1 MMAAGGITMSY
12 KMRAALCGLLLAL
25 PCAAAAEIA
34 EVKIPKGA
42 GGIGFLPLLVMEQQ
56 KLIEKHAAQLGNNN
70 LKATFVNIGGPAVVN
85 DAFLSGAAQ
94 IVAAGPPAFLLT
106 WDRTRESTQITGVA
120 AMSSLPMYLNTTNP
134 KIKALHDI
142 KDKDKMAITAVKVSI
157 PAIIMQMAAR
167 KEFGDKETFRY
178 DRYTV
183 GLPHP
188 DGVAAMLSGIS
199 EINLH
204 FTSPP
209 FVARELKDPR
219 VRTIM
224 STDDVMG
231 GSTTFTMLYTTKKF
245 RDDNPVTYKA
255 IVRALKDAVDYINK
269 DKRGAAQVY
278 YDSIGGKGE
287 TIDEI
292 MTTLSDP
299 KNVITMVPQNT
310 YKYAQFMNE
319 IGSLKNKP
327 ASWKELFFPEVHDLP
342 GN

>member
-1 MMAAGGITMSY
+1 MAHGF
-12 KMRAALCGLLLAL
+12 RAALCGLLLAVPGL
-25 PCAAAAEIA
+25 TAAAEIQ
-34 EVKIPKGA
+34 ELKIPKGA

-56 KLIEKHAAQLGNNN
+56 KTIEKHAAQLGHKE
-70 LKATFVNIGGPAVVN
+70 LKVTFVNIGGPAVVN
-85 DAFLSGAAQ
+85 DALLSGAAQ
-94 IVAAGPPAFLLT
+94 VVAAGPPAFLLT
-106 WDRTRESTQITGVA
+106 WDRTRDSSQIMGVA

-134 KIKALHDI
+134 KIKALRDI
-142 KDKDKMAITAVKVSI
+142 TEKDKMAVTAVKVSI

-167 KEFGDKETFRY
+167 REFGDKETFRY
-178 DRYTV
+178 DRHTV

-219 VRTIM
+219 VRTIL

-245 RDDNPVTYKA
+245 RDENPATYKA
-255 IVRALKDAVDYINK
+255 IVRGLRDAVDYINR

-278 YDSIGGKGE
+278 FDSIGGKGE
-287 TIDEI
+287 TIEEI

-299 KNVITMVPQNT
+299 KNVLTMVPQNT
-310 YKYAQFMNE
+310 LKYAQFMHE
-319 IGSLKNKP
+319 IGSLKNK
-327 ASWKELFFPEVHDLP
+327 ATSWKDFFFPEVHDLA

>member
-1 MMAAGGITMSY
+1 
-12 KMRAALCGLLLAL
+12 MRILNAALCGLVVA
-25 PCAAAAEIA
+25 AHGFAAAEIQ
-34 EVKIPKGA
+34 ELKIPKGA

-56 KLIEKHAAQLGNNN
+56 KTIEKYAGQLGNKGLKVTYAN
-70 LKATFVNIGGPAVVN
+70 LGGPAVVN
-85 DAFLSGAAQ
+85 DALLSGAAHM
-94 IVAAGPPAFLLT
+94 APAGPPAFLFL
-106 WDRTRESTQITGVA
+106 WDRSRDSVQITGIA

-134 KIKALHDI
+134 NIKALRDI
-142 KDKDKMAITAVKVSI
+142 TEKDKMAITAVKVSI

-167 KEFGDKETFRY
+167 KEFGEKETFRY

-209 FVARELKDPR
+209 FHARELKDPR
-219 VRTIM
+219 VRTILA
-224 STDDVMG
+224 TDDVMG

-245 RDDNPVTYKA
+245 RDENPLTYKA
-255 IVRALKDAVDYINK
+255 IVSAVKDAIEYINK
-269 DKRGAAQVY
+269 EKRGAAQIYV
-278 YDSIGGKGE
+278 DSIGGKGE
-287 TIDEI
+287 TIEEI

-299 KNVITMVPQNT
+299 KNVITIVPQNT
-310 YKYAQFMNE
+310 LKYAQFMYD
-319 IGSLKNKP
+319 IGSLKHR
-327 ASWKELFFPEVHDLP
+327 ATSWKELFFPEVHDLP

>member
-1 MMAAGGITMSY
+1 MTY
-12 KMRAALCGLLLAL
+12 RLRAALCGLLLAASGL
-25 PCAAAAEIA
+25 AAAEVQEI
-34 EVKIPKGA
+34 KIPKGA

-56 KLIEKHAAQLGNNN
+56 KIIEKHAAQLGNRN
-70 LKATFVNIGGPAVVN
+70 LKVTYANLGGPAVVN
-85 DAFLSGAAQ
+85 DALLSGAAHM
-94 IVAAGPPAFLLT
+94 VPAGPPAFLFL
-106 WDRTRESTQITGVA
+106 WDRSRDSTQIMGIA

-134 KIKALHDI
+134 KIRSLRDI
-142 KDKDKMAITAVKVSI
+142 TEKDKMAITAVKVSI

-167 KEFGDKETFRY
+167 KEFGDKEVFRY

-219 VRTIM
+219 VRTIL

-245 RDDNPVTYKA
+245 RDENPLTYKA
-255 IVRALKDAVDYINK
+255 IVGAVKEAIDYINR

-278 YDSIGGKGE
+278 FDSIGGKGE
-287 TIDEI
+287 TIEEI
-292 MTTLSDP
+292 MTTLNDP

-310 YKYAQFMNE
+310 LKYAQFMHE
-319 IGSLKNKP
+319 IGSLKNR
-327 ASWKELFFPEVHDLP
+327 ATSWKDLYFPEVHDLP

>member
-1 MMAAGGITMSY
+1 MQYKITGVICG
-12 KMRAALCGLLLAL
+12 ALFAL
-25 PCAAAAEIA
+25 QALVAAAEVQ
-34 EVKIPKGA
+34 ELKIPKGA

-56 KLIEKHAAQLGNNN
+56 KLIEKHAAQLGNKSLKVTYAN
-70 LKATFVNIGGPAVVN
+70 LGGPAVVN
-85 DAFLSGAAQ
+85 DALLSGAAHM
-94 IVAAGPPAFLLT
+94 VPAGPPAFLFL
-106 WDRTRESTQITGVA
+106 WDRTRDNAQITGIA

-134 KIKALHDI
+134 KIKGLRDI
-142 KDKDKMAITAVKVSI
+142 TDKDKMAVTAIKVSI
-157 PAIIMQMAAR
+157 PSIIMQMAAR

-183 GLPHP
+183 ALTHP

-199 EINLH
+199 EIDLH

-209 FVARELKDPR
+209 FHGRELKDPR
-219 VRTIM
+219 VRTILT
-224 STDDVMG
+224 TDDVMG

-245 RDDNPVTYKA
+245 RDENPVTYKA
-255 IVRALKDAVDYINK
+255 IVRAVKEAIDYINK

-292 MTTLSDP
+292 VASLNDP
-299 KNVITMVPQNT
+299 KNLITMTPQNT
-310 YKYAQFMNE
+310 LKYAQFMHD
-319 IGSLKNKP
+319 IGTLKNR
-327 ASWKELFFPEVHDLP
+327 AGSWKDLFFPEIHDLP